1 MYCRNCG
8 TALADDAKFC
18 LNCGTPTASSSQAV
32 PQPPA
37 PEAAPAQPAPEA
49 APVQPAPAGTTD
61 VVASVNKIMHFI
73 VGGVAVWALIMG
85 ILNLFG
91 LYSVSVTASSF
102 FGSISIPVAVSS
114 IYSESVI
121 LLIGNILYGL
131 ACLAI
136 AGVGTLYFLKV
147 FQKMDLYD
155 KFVGKFV
162 NPLLGKFVAGDGI
175 ATLIGIVGAAFGIL
189 QLLFFIIAGYPM
201 HFTSWLSLIVY
212 AAMAACDLFWLNKKK
227 A

>member
-1 MYCRNCG
+1 MYCRKCG
-8 TALADDAKFC
+8 AVVADDAKFC
-18 LNCGTPTASSSQAV
+18 MSCGTPTAPSSQAV

-37 PEAAPAQPAPEA
+37 PEAAP
-49 APVQPAPAGTTD
+49 VQPAPAGATD
-61 VVASVNKIMHFI
+61 VASSVKKFMHFI
-73 VGGVAVWALIMG
+73 VIGVAAWALIMG

-91 LYSVSVTASSF
+91 LYSVSVTSSSF

-114 IYSESVI
+114 IYSESAI

-136 AGVGTLYFLKV
+136 AGVGTLYFLKA
-147 FQKMDLYD
+147 FRNMDLYD